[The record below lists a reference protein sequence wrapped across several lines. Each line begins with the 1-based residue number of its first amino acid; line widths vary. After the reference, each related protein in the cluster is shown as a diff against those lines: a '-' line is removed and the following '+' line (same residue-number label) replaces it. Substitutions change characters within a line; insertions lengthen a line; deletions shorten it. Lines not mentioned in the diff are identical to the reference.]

1 MTSSSRKIKSEI
13 LKVIP
18 RNVSERQAIIAG
30 MFCSAAKRHANAPSL
45 SVKIDESNSELVR
58 RLLQSEEINSTYED
72 GKFTII
78 DSENVKTDAFVEFYK
93 LCFNAAAIDALASDS
108 NFSRNFIKGVYVHC
122 GYYSNPK
129 QKYSVELHIHNR
141 SITNLV
147 IMMMRLQGIDP
158 LVTEHEDKDVV
169 YLSDGDKVAEF
180 LGIIGASTALMEFE
194 AIRVQHEMNALV
206 NRQTNCDL
214 GNTKRQTEAGL
225 KRRELFKKLEQS
237 QEIAKL
243 TPELME
249 VVRLH
254 NDNPGLSIAQLGAL
268 MDPPISKSGMNHR
281 LQKLMEIA
289 ESL

>member
-1 MTSSSRKIKSEI
+1 MSGSRKIKTEI

-30 MFCSAAKRHANAPSL
+30 MFCSAAKRKVQEPSL
-45 SVKIDESNSELVR
+45 SIKIDESNMELVR
-58 RLLQSEEINSTYED
+58 RLLQAEDISSTFEE
-72 GKFTII
+72 GKITII
-78 DSENVKTDAFVEFYK
+78 DSEEFKTESFVEFYK
-93 LCFNAAAIDALASDS
+93 LCFNAAAIDALASDIS
-108 NFSRNFIKGVYVHC
+108 FSRNFIKGVYVHC
-122 GYYSNPK
+122 GYYSNPN
-129 QKYSVELHIHNR
+129 QKYSIELHIHNR

-158 LVTEHEDKDVV
+158 LITEYDDKDVV

-194 AIRVQHEMNALV
+194 AVRVQHEMNALV

-214 GNTKRQTEAGL
+214 GNTRRQTEAGL
-225 KRRELFKKLEQS
+225 RRRELFKKLEQS
-237 QEIAKL
+237 EEIAKL
-243 TPELME
+243 TPELMA
-249 VVRLH
+249 VVKLH
-254 NDNPGLSIAQLGAL
+254 NDNPGLSITQLGQL

-289 ESL
+289 EAL

>member
-1 MTSSSRKIKSEI
+1 MISASRKIKTEI
-13 LKVIP
+13 LKTIP

-30 MFCSAAKRHANAPSL
+30 MFCSAAKRQAVEPSL
-45 SVKIDESNSELVR
+45 HIRIDDNNMELVK
-58 RLLQSEEINSTYED
+58 RLLQLEEINCEYDD
-72 GKFTII
+72 GKIYI
-78 DSENVKTDAFVEFYK
+78 LDSEVITKEAFIDFYK
-93 LCFNAAAIDALASDS
+93 LCFNAGAIDGLASDKK
-108 NFSRNFIKGVYVHC
+108 FSRCFLKGVYINC
-122 GYYSNPK
+122 GYFSNPN

-141 SITNLV
+141 AITNLV
-147 IMMMRLQGIDP
+147 IMMMRFQGIDP
-158 LVTEHEDKDVV
+158 LITEHKDKDVV
-169 YLSDGDKVAEF
+169 YLSDGDRVTEF

-194 AIRVQHEMNALV
+194 AVRVQHEMNALV

-225 KRRELFKKLEQS
+225 KRRELFFKLEQS
-237 QEIAKL
+237 DEHKKL

-249 VVRLH
+249 VVKLH
-254 NDNPGLSIAQLGAL
+254 NANPGLSIAQLGAL